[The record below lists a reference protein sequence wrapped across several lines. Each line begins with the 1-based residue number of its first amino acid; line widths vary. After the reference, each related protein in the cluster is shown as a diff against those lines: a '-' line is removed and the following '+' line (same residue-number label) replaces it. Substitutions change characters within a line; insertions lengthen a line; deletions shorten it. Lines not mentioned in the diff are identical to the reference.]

1 VLGAYDAILN
11 DQPNKNPK
19 MLHRIEH
26 FTITVPEQ
34 IQQAKRLNLG
44 VTHLMGHVYYWGA
57 AFRDYILGNPRA
69 ERIDPVADDAA
80 HDLVFSFHSDSPV
93 TDVNPLLYVQ
103 TAVTRKL
110 YKSTEV
116 LGLAQCVDLET
127 ALKGVTI
134 NAARQCMLD
143 DITGSLEV
151 GKSADFVLLGKDPR
165 QEPPDEI
172 STIPVLGT
180 WLAGKK
186 QLV

>member
-1 VLGAYDAILN
+1 
-11 DQPNKNPK
+11 
-19 MLHRIEH
+19 
-26 FTITVPEQ
+26 
-34 IQQAKRLNLG
+34 
-44 VTHLMGHVYYWGA
+44 MGHVYYWGA

-110 YKSTEV
+110 YQSQDV
-116 LGLAQCVDLET
+116 LGPAQCVDLET

-134 NAARQCMLD
+134 NAARHCMLG

-151 GKSADFVLLGKDPR
+151 GKSADFVLLEKDPR
-165 QEPPDEI
+165 QVAPDEI
-172 STIPVLGT
+172 SNIRICGT
-180 WLAGKK
+180 WLAGKRQWIAGK
-186 QLV
+186 REFHL